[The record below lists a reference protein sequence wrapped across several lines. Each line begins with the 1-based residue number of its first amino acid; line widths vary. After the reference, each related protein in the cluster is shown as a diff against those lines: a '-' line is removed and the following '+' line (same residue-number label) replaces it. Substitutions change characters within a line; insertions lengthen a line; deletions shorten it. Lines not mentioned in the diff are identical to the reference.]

1 MHPTS
6 PGAYVPAADAVAP
19 GAGRAAHRRRHWGQM
34 HTWWQG
40 TGNVR
45 ANSIKLSHPA
55 AGLGVWLWNRRRAEI
70 GVVLVPA

>member
-1 MHPTS
+1 
-6 PGAYVPAADAVAP
+6 
-19 GAGRAAHRRRHWGQM
+19 M